1 MKIIDRRRSIE
12 KCTESGWDAFDLMV
26 DEPIDA
32 EYVKRM
38 RCIEGSFL
46 FMSMLRQPFFKIES
60 HNYVIKGVTG
70 DDHFRMAVHKDYL
83 SELDKVV
90 DLLNGED

>member
-1 MKIIDRRRSIE
+1 MKIIDKRKSIE
-12 KCTESGWDAFDLMV
+12 QCTESGWDAFDLML
-26 DEPIDA
+26 DEAINADYIN
-32 EYVKRM
+32 EM

-70 DDHFRMAVHKDYL
+70 DDHFRMAVHKDYV
-83 SELDKVV
+83 EEVEKVIV
-90 DLLNGED
+90 MMNEKN